1 MQDNL
6 RQQIELAIKEVKDA
20 TSSARA
26 KKASPQPSLPTVNPL
41 PVLEKEKLP
50 SPPSSGVPDV
60 PDVPDVPSKFRAIP
74 EDSEM
79 MEDCGPPPE
88 VPRKSFDM
96 LGPSMSVVERGRSKQ
111 KLRHVTSGSD
121 APIFQVHPGTKVR
134 IPSESY
140 IPSVILDDDVR
151 GKLDGLKSR
160 RESFER

>member
-50 SPPSSGVPDV
+50 SPPSSDV